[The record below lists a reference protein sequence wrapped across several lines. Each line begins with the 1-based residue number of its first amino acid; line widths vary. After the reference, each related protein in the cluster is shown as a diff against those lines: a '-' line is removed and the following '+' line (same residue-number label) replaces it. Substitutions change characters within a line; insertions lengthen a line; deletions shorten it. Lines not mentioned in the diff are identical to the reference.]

1 MTAQWLR
8 IETFAVASHGGRW
21 TVRQVVHE
29 AYRVNGAH
37 PHVIAPDARVIYG
50 ETDPARVI
58 AEAEAITAA
67 ARDASGHR
75 ARRTTP
81 VLLSAVAS
89 HPEDPRSTDPE
100 TVARRERWKQ
110 RVLDAW
116 QRWWGDQ
123 LRAVIEHLDEARH
136 HLHGL
141 ILAPL
146 ERGRIAMGAIFPAV
160 AARNEARALGLNKP
174 LQDRAYRN
182 GLRAM
187 QDLFWRDV
195 SLPEGHARIGAGRQR
210 LLRAEWH
217 ARRAETA
224 RLAEA
229 ARDIERRKQQLA
241 AAERALAEADAV
253 RLAAGAAEQRRRAEA
268 AEERARMLEAALAEA
283 EALAAAGREA
293 LALVERARRAAEQ
306 IERAGDWRASRTDV
320 ERQARLIDRIRAE
333 IKQRPELT
341 RWKHS
346 TLSLRFAHSR
356 FAQAE
361 LGGDSP

>member
-8 IETFAVASHGGRW
+8 IETFAVASHRGRW
-21 TVRQVVHE
+21 TVRQVVNE
-29 AYRVNGAH
+29 AYRVADAH
-37 PHVIAPDARVIYG
+37 PHVLSPDAKVIYG

-89 HPEDPRSTDPE
+89 HPEDPRSTDPDA
-100 TVARRERWKQ
+100 VARRERWKK
-110 RVLDAW
+110 RVLEAW
-116 QRWWGDQ
+116 KRWWGDR
-123 LRAVIEHLDEARH
+123 LRAVIEHLDEARY

-141 ILAPL
+141 VLAPL
-146 ERGRIAMGAIFPAV
+146 ERGRIAMSAIFPAV
-160 AARNEARALGLNKP
+160 AARNEARALGLSKP
-174 LQDRAYRN
+174 LQDRAYRS

-195 SLPEGHARIGAGRQR
+195 SLAEGHARIGAGRQR
-210 LLRAEWH
+210 LSRTEWH

-229 ARDIERRKQQLA
+229 ARALEEREAKIA

-253 RLAAGAAEQRRRAEA
+253 RLAAVAAAQRRRAEA

-283 EALAAAGREA
+283 EALAARGREA

-306 IERAGDWRASRTDV
+306 IERVGDWRASRTDA

-333 IKQRPELT
+333 IK
-341 RWKHS
+341 
-346 TLSLRFAHSR
+346 
-356 FAQAE
+356 
-361 LGGDSP
+361 